1 MPQATRTRLHRLFGT
16 SIAFGAAALLVL
28 APTAALARDR
38 GAHAEPSKSQ
48 KVTEENPDD
57 PLAGI
62 DLDNSVGAPSKN
74 KGRKSPAPSTDRK
87 PGHK

>member
-62 DLDNSVGAPSKN
+62 DLDNSVGAP
-74 KGRKSPAPSTDRK
+74 
-87 PGHK
+87 